1 MRIDSRDL
9 NDILDQLNTQSAYT
23 KFADDVVREEF
34 EKVKR
39 EILNEFNTHPVT
51 VEIEGGIY
59 ASNVSNTL
67 SGITNLFSFIG
78 FEANDRPIEPVRNL
92 LQQSTMRKNIGRRG
106 LISYTFEIPTAKDIF
121 LITPLPWAV
130 GRSWAKGIEEGL
142 SGLGY
147 YIKKTRNS
155 RSGLG
160 VQSQKIIRPQYRYKN
175 IKYISDLIN
184 KYNQKIREIEKKYKL

>member
-59 ASNVSNTL
+59 ASNISNTL

-78 FEANDRPIEPVRNL
+78 FEANDRPIDPIRNL

-121 LITPLPWAV
+121 LISPLPWAA

-175 IKYISDLIN
+175 IKYISDIMN
-184 KYNQKIREIEKKYKL
+184 KYNQKIKEIEKKYKL

>member
-1 MRIDSRDL
+1 MRIDSTDL

-23 KFADDVVREEF
+23 KFADDIIREEF
-34 EKVKR
+34 EKVKK
-39 EILNEFNTHPVT
+39 EILNDFNTHPVT

-59 ASNVSNTL
+59 ASNISNTL
-67 SGITNLFSFIG
+67 SGVTNLFSFIG
-78 FEANDRPIEPVRNL
+78 FEANDRPIDPVRNL

-106 LISYTFEIPTAKDIF
+106 LISYTFEIPTTKDIF

-147 YIKKTRNS
+147 YLKKTQNS

-160 VQSQKIIRPQYRYKN
+160 VQSQKIIRPQYRFRN
-175 IKYISDLIN
+175 IKYISDIMN
-184 KYNQKIREIEKKYKL
+184 KYNQRIRDIEKKYNL

>member
-23 KFADDVVREEF
+23 KFADDIIREEF
-34 EKVKR
+34 EKVKK

-59 ASNVSNTL
+59 ASNISNTL
-67 SGITNLFSFIG
+67 SGVTNLFSFIG
-78 FEANDRPIEPVRNL
+78 FEANDRPIDPVRNL

-106 LISYTFEIPTAKDIF
+106 LISYTFEIPTTKDIF

-147 YIKKTRNS
+147 YLKKTQNS

-160 VQSQKIIRPQYRYKN
+160 VQSQKIIRPQYRFRN
-175 IKYISDLIN
+175 IKYISDIMN
-184 KYNQKIREIEKKYKL
+184 KYNQRIRDIEKKYNL

>member
-59 ASNVSNTL
+59 ASNISNTL
-67 SGITNLFSFIG
+67 SGVTNLFSFIG
-78 FEANDRPIEPVRNL
+78 FEANDRPIDPVRNL

-106 LISYTFEIPTAKDIF
+106 LISYTFEIPTTKDIF
-121 LITPLPWAV
+121 LATPLPWAV

-147 YIKKTRNS
+147 YLKKVQNS

-160 VQSQKIIRPQYRYKN
+160 VQSQKIIRPQYRFRN
-175 IKYISDLIN
+175 IKYISDIMN
-184 KYNQKIREIEKKYKL
+184 KYNQKIRDIEKKYNL

>member
-23 KFADDVVREEF
+23 KFADDIVREEF

-59 ASNVSNTL
+59 ASNISNTL

-78 FEANDRPIEPVRNL
+78 FEANDRPIDPIRNL

-121 LITPLPWAV
+121 LISPLPWAA

>member
-59 ASNVSNTL
+59 ASNISNTL

-78 FEANDRPIEPVRNL
+78 FEANDRPIDPIRNL

-121 LITPLPWAV
+121 LISPLPWAA

-160 VQSQKIIRPQYRYKN
+160 VQSQKIIRPQYRFRN